1 MKKSIVCHYGFS
13 GTSSNRL
20 FSDGGNFSPEE
31 VDSYKK
37 KLEKLAIKIDS
48 AEGFVMADLE
58 GMEARRLEQALDIAN
73 KFEDR
78 VRVLLWYENSASI
91 HNVLKFVLHMYMYMY
106 IDYVR
111 IEINVRS
118 NLIWNWKCSE

>member
-1 MKKSIVCHYGFS
+1 MKTIKAIVIYFLPC
-13 GTSSNRL
+13 RL

-58 GMEARRLEQALDIAN
+58 GMETRRLEQALDIAN

-78 VRVLLWYENSASI
+78 
-91 HNVLKFVLHMYMYMY
+91 
-106 IDYVR
+106 YVGK
-111 IEINVRS
+111 VVG
-118 NLIWNWKCSE
+118 